1 VSTAERRNAKR
12 SAKPGQVWVVEIP
25 LADIRPAPEN
35 DRLYRP
41 VDPDDPAIVALA
53 RSIGD
58 HGVMEP
64 LVVTRDRWLLSG
76 HRRLAAARLAR
87 LKVLPCRIEPI
98 RRADD
103 IDRFVKLLAEYNR
116 QREKSLDERLREQ
129 VVGAD
134 PEEAHRALTD
144 YRADSSQT
152 KVQGFRVEGSMKRH
166 GISRAKRPMLDAAL
180 WVIEDL
186 RRFWPLNV
194 RRIHYVLSEKNPP
207 PLRHADKP
215 DSRYTNSVACYKDL
229 DDLLTRARVFGQIMM
244 EAIADETRPVVS
256 WQVHREPSTF
266 LGEELDGFLKDYYRD
281 LLQSQPNHIEIV
293 GEKNTIKPIIHPV
306 AAEYTIPYTI
316 GRGYASLPP
325 RHELVGRYVRSGKEK
340 LILLMLS
347 DFDPEGQDMN
357 NAFAKSLRDDFGIRS
372 VVPIKVCITPE
383 QVRRYDLPRSMDAKP
398 TSSRYRKFVERYGQS
413 VHEIDALSPEAIQA
427 ELRRAIDEVLDIKA
441 FNAEVTAEKHDAAFL
456 DEVRQRV
463 HVALQGVDWNQG
475 S

>member
-1 VSTAERRNAKR
+1 VSTAERRSAKR
-12 SAKPGQVWVVEIP
+12 SAKPGQVRVVEIP

-41 VDPDDPAIVALA
+41 VDPADPAIVALA
-53 RSIGD
+53 QSIRA

-64 LVVTRDRWLLSG
+64 LVITRDGWLLSG
-76 HRRLAAARLAR
+76 HRRLAAARLAG
-87 LKVLPCRIEPI
+87 LKSLPCRIEPI
-98 RRADD
+98 RRTDD

-129 VVGAD
+129 VVAAD
-134 PEEAHRALTD
+134 PEEAHRALAEF
-144 YRADSSQT
+144 RAEWSQT

-180 WVIEDL
+180 AVIEDL
-186 RRFWPLNV
+186 RRFWPLTV
-194 RRIHYVLSEKNPP
+194 RRIHYKLLENP
-207 PLRHADKP
+207 PLRHTGKP
-215 DSRYTNSVACYKDL
+215 DTRYQNTERCYKDL
-229 DDLLTRARVFGQIMM
+229 DDLLTRARIFGQIPM
-244 EAIADETRPVVS
+244 EVIADETRPVVS

-266 LGEELDGFLKDYYRD
+266 LGQELDHFLKGYYRD
-281 LLQSQPNHIEIV
+281 LLQSQPNHIEII
-293 GEKNTIKPIIHPV
+293 GEKNTIKSIIHPV
-306 AAEYTIPYTI
+306 AAEFTIPYTI

-347 DFDPEGQDMN
+347 DFDLEGQDMN
-357 NAFAKSLRDDFGIRS
+357 NSFAKSLRDDFGMRS

-383 QVRRYDLPRSMDAKP
+383 QARRYNLPRSMDAKP
-398 TSSRYRKFVERYGQS
+398 TSSRYRKFVARYGQT
-413 VHEIDALSPEAIQA
+413 VHEIDALPAEVIQE
-427 ELRRAIDEVLDIKA
+427 ELRRSIDEVLDIEA

-463 HVALQGVDWNQG
+463 HVALRDVKWE
-475 S
+475 